1 MARLVMRQ
9 QISAIAGDRVLLGQI
24 VRFGLTGVFMTA
36 SVAFAYW
43 LVAELFDIH
52 PMVSMTLVYVAFTGL
67 GYFLH
72 SNFSFKGHGT
82 RDRMHVRTARFFTV
96 NTIGFLTNQFFVWL
110 LTQYL
115 HGPNWW
121 PVIPICLVTPIL
133 TFTLNRKWVF
143 G

>member
-1 MARLVMRQ
+1 MRDR
-9 QISAIAGDRVLLGQI
+9 IAALANDRALLGQI
-24 VRFGLTGVFMTA
+24 VRFGLTGVFMTVT
-36 SVAFAYW
+36 VAGAYW
-43 LVAELFDIH
+43 AVAEFLNIH
-52 PMVSMTLVYVAFTGL
+52 PMVSMTIVYLVFTGL
-67 GYFLH
+67 GYLLH
-72 SNFSFKGHGT
+72 SNFSFKGHGA

-96 NTIGFLTNQFFVWL
+96 NTIGFLSNQFFVWL

-115 HGPNWW
+115 GGPTWW